1 MTTTIE
7 KRGRKAFVEEHF
19 NEFLQSNQ
27 KVMKSVS
34 DISEA
39 YCIYS
44 RWSSN
49 KERAMSESSF
59 MRLYKLASMER
70 KVPTYTTRTISTA
83 TMTLIEQFYALER
96 YINIMVD
103 GNLNAIHLYGMPGIG
118 KSETVRQTLRR
129 RGREGETFE
138 FYSGGVKDAYSLA
151 KILYDNSE
159 GKVIVLDDIDSV
171 LRNKTCVEILKC
183 ALQDHKERTV
193 TWADSTKRT
202 REETVPT
209 RFRFTSSVIFIS
221 NSAKLDKA
229 LKNRSKI
236 VHLSATKD
244 ECLEWVKSHFN
255 TFCSGIPME
264 DKMAV
269 YEFVRANLA
278 KFHSMDYRS
287 FKSVL
292 LDYLAFKNDPS
303 CPGDYWKKVV
313 AFQNSGA

>member
-1 MTTTIE
+1 MTTTVE

-19 NEFLQSNQ
+19 NEFLQTNQ
-27 KVMKSVS
+27 KAMKSIS
-34 DISEA
+34 DVSEA

-49 KERAMSESSF
+49 KEKAMSESSF
-59 MRLYKLASMER
+59 VRMFKLASAQ
-70 KVPTYTTRTISTA
+70 KQVTYKTRSGSKPMA
-83 TMTLIEQFYALER
+83 MSLIDQFYALER

-103 GNLNAIHLYGMPGIG
+103 GNLNSIHLYGMPGIG
-118 KSETVRQTLRR
+118 KSETVRQTLLK
-129 RGREGETFE
+129 RGREHEAFE
-138 FYSGGVKDAYSLA
+138 FYSGGIKDAYSLA

-171 LRNKTCVEILKC
+171 LRNKTCVEILKK
-183 ALQDHKERTV
+183 ALEDHRERTI

-221 NSAKLDKA
+221 NSPKLDKA

-236 VHLSATKD
+236 VHLNATKE
-244 ECLEWVKSHFN
+244 ECLEWVHSHFA
-255 TFCSGIPME
+255 TFCAGIHME
-264 DKMAV
+264 DKIAV
-269 YEFVRANLA
+269 YEFIKDNLA
-278 KFHSMDYRS
+278 RFHAMDYRT

-292 LDYLAFKNDPS
+292 LDYIAFQQDTTHPA
-303 CPGDYWKKVV
+303 DYWKKVV
-313 AFQNSGA
+313 FQNAEC